1 MHAHG
6 QSMVTPTLR
15 PQDAD
20 MQARCS
26 CCWSVR
32 ARMLTKRVQ
41 LKPWLDQL
49 SSGYIKRAS
58 HKGPK
63 QVCAMLAM
71 RTRRRLQFSCM
82 LNGLRRVRGRGG
94 TRRII
99 LRTRS
104 CSARSRLLPTA
115 CLCFADAEGGGE
127 AVLQHKHIFPVNRY
141 SVVNS
146 PSRLSP
152 TSYGCNVSGGSRPR
166 GDTARQTVSQ
176 PFVVRLLYWGHSA
189 YFCTLCMCEISTG
202 QWSTP
207 L

>member
-1 MHAHG
+1 MMFSGVPNLAVSFGYVNASWTLRADLTCEYLCHVINHMHAHG

-15 PQDAD
+15 PHDAD

-26 CCWSVR
+26 CCCWSVR

-63 QVCAMLAM
+63 QVRAMRAMLAM
-71 RTRRRLQFSCM
+71 RTWRRLQFRCM
-82 LNGLRRVRGRGG
+82 LNRLRRGRGRGG

-115 CLCFADAEGGGE
+115 CLCFADAEGGGRGVWL
-127 AVLQHKHIFPVNRY
+127 AVVLQYILCP
-141 SVVNS
+141 
-146 PSRLSP
+146 PP
-152 TSYGCNVSGGSRPR
+152 TR
-166 GDTARQTVSQ
+166 
-176 PFVVRLLYWGHSA
+176 
-189 YFCTLCMCEISTG
+189 
-202 QWSTP
+202 
-207 L
+207 

>member
-1 MHAHG
+1 
-6 QSMVTPTLR
+6 
-15 PQDAD
+15 
-20 MQARCS
+20 
-26 CCWSVR
+26 
-32 ARMLTKRVQ
+32 MLTKRVQ

-166 GDTARQTVSQ
+166 GDTARQSTFRCSAAVLGAHRR
-176 PFVVRLLYWGHSA
+176 FLNIVHVRDFYRPMEHASLAS
-189 YFCTLCMCEISTG
+189 
-202 QWSTP
+202 
-207 L
+207 